1 MDLGQDPEV
10 FLDEEAPKKKL
21 RIGSGDNRI
30 VFIQEQQSTTPVP
43 TSTTTESNPVPVT
56 EDEPSTISVVPCAS
70 STDVDDSLPT
80 DDFLSIPVTSKD
92 PTGSL
97 VTSEHY
103 GSIVSPFPDIS
114 EEPAL
119 SSTLD
124 ENTPT
129 DSAISAMSAKTPFP
143 PEVPGQAES
152 AKVSE
157 VPAALSSAPL
167 TSSASSADRRTSQER
182 AKELLMYGIMLFCA
196 PARRD
201 WSKGGLLSIEANRKE
216 LSWPPL
222 DWAKMTSDQRLLS
235 VEFIAM

>member
-10 FLDEEAPKKKL
+10 FLDDEAPKKKL
-21 RIGSGDNRI
+21 RIESGDDRI

-70 STDVDDSLPT
+70 STDVGLPT
-80 DDFLSIPVTSKD
+80 DGFLSIPVTAKD

-129 DSAISAMSAKTPFP
+129 DSAISAKTPFP
-143 PEVPGQAES
+143 PEVPGQTES
-152 AKVSE
+152 AKVPE
-157 VPAALSSAPL
+157 VLAALSSAPL
-167 TSSASSADRRTSQER
+167 TSSASSADRTPQER
-182 AKELLMYGIMLFCA
+182 AKELLIFCVMPFCA

-201 WSKGGLLSIEANRKE
+201 WSKGGLLSIEANGKE
-216 LSWPPL
+216 LSCPPL
-222 DWAKMTSDQRLLS
+222 DWTKMTSDQRLLS
-235 VEFIAM
+235 VDCIAM